1 MLISRRGPVNLS
13 IQTFANISLIETMT
27 DLIVAWK
34 YNQKRPQESLVA
46 P

>member
-1 MLISRRGPVNLS
+1 MSISRRGPVNLS
-13 IQTFANISLIETMT
+13 IQTFANISLIETIT

-34 YNQKRPQESLVA
+34 FNQKRPQESLFA